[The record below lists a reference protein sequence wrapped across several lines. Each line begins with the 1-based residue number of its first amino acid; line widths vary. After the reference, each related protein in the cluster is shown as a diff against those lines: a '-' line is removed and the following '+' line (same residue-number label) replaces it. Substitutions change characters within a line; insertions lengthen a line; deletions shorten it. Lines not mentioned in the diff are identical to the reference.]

1 MPEVLV
7 RVLQLGGIG
16 ELGIG
21 ARPIL
26 GHHKHI
32 PPILNT
38 IAFQRRE
45 SVSTSAIF
53 LCLFEKL
60 KKRISHENDNRLVR
74 VEGRRKSE
82 FIISIRQSRFDRRGG
97 HKDEEKK
104 EKVEVEEG
112 FPSSTSTSF

>member
-1 MPEVLV
+1 VP
-7 RVLQLGGIG
+7 
-16 ELGIG
+16 GIG

-82 FIISIRQSRFDRRGG
+82 FIISIRQSRFDRRGI
-97 HKDEEKK
+97 KMRKRK
-104 EKVEVEEG
+104 SRVEEG